1 MTMMTTTMTTTTRT
15 TRTTEAFAKVNLTL
29 EVFGRR
35 ADGFH
40 ALRSLVLPVTLAD
53 TVTVA
58 PADGI
63 SSDSPYPDDLCARA
77 ARALQAA
84 ARTSRGA
91 AIHVDK
97 RIPAGGGLG
106 GGSADA
112 AATLCLLND
121 LWALRLAPAALAAVG
136 AAVGSDVPA
145 LVLSRFSGL
154 VMMEGRGEIVA
165 PARVAHEPVHLVLV
179 NPGVFSS
186 TAEVYKNC
194 TPRVTDDPS
203 IVYNMRHALES
214 GDVPAMAAALQN
226 DLEAPA
232 VRLHPE
238 IAAAQ
243 CALAAA
249 GAVGC
254 AMSGSGSTVFGLVPD
269 EAAGREIAAS
279 LTAKG
284 LAAWSVRSACPFV

>member
-1 MTMMTTTMTTTTRT
+1 MTMTTTTTTMTTA

-63 SSDSPYPDDLCARA
+63 SSDSPYPDDLCLRA

-154 VMMEGRGEIVA
+154 VMMEGRGEIVT
-165 PARVAHEPVHLVLV
+165 PAGVAHAPVHLVLV

-243 CALAAA
+243 RALAAA

>member
-1 MTMMTTTMTTTTRT
+1 
-15 TRTTEAFAKVNLTL
+15 K
-29 EVFGRR
+29 
-35 ADGFH
+35 
-40 ALRSLVLPVTLAD
+40 
-53 TVTVA
+53 
-58 PADGI
+58 
-63 SSDSPYPDDLCARA
+63 
-77 ARALQAA
+77 
-84 ARTSRGA
+84 
-91 AIHVDK
+91 K
-97 RIPAGGGLG
+97 
-106 GGSADA
+106 
-112 AATLCLLND
+112 
-121 LWALRLAPAALAAVG
+121 
-136 AAVGSDVPA
+136 
-145 LVLSRFSGL
+145 
-154 VMMEGRGEIVA
+154 
-165 PARVAHEPVHLVLV
+165 
-179 NPGVFSS
+179 
-186 TAEVYKNC
+186 C

-243 CALAAA
+243 RALAAA

>member
-1 MTMMTTTMTTTTRT
+1 MTMMTMT

-29 EVFGRR
+29 EVFSRR

-63 SSDSPYPDDLCARA
+63 SSDSPYPDDLCLRA

-84 ARTSRGA
+84 ARTTRGA

-154 VMMEGRGEIVA
+154 VMMEGRGEIVT
-165 PARVAHEPVHLVLV
+165 PARVAHAPVHLVLV

-243 CALAAA
+243 RALAAA